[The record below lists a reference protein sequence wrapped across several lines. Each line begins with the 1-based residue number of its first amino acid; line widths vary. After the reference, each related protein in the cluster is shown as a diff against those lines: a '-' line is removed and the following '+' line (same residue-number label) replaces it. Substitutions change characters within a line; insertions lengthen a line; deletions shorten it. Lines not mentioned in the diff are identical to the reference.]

1 MATALGQA
9 ADTPHVTKEIA
20 PDDDRQIRPPAC
32 FQSDQR
38 YFCKARCPWSHRC
51 KKLIAEWLR

>member
-1 MATALGQA
+1 MATALVQA
-9 ADTPHVTKEIA
+9 ASAPQITKKIA
-20 PDDDRQIRPPAC
+20 PDNDRQTQPPC

>member
-1 MATALGQA
+1 MATPLVPA
-9 ADTPHVTKEIA
+9 ASTLQVTKKTV
-20 PDDDRQIRPPAC
+20 PDDRQIQPPAC

>member
-1 MATALGQA
+1 MATALAQA
-9 ADTPHVTKEIA
+9 ANA
-20 PDDDRQIRPPAC
+20 PQEKKALNIDRQTRPPTC

>member
-1 MATALGQA
+1 MGTATAVSHSERTIKPATGH
-9 ADTPHVTKEIA
+9 DTRA
-20 PDDDRQIRPPAC
+20 LRPPEC

-38 YFCKARCPWSHRC
+38 YFCKAKCPWSQQC

>member
-1 MATALGQA
+1 MATALASQA
-9 ADTPHVTKEIA
+9 ANTASGKKIHIGQQA
-20 PDDDRQIRPPAC
+20 RPPC

-38 YFCKARCPWSHRC
+38 YLCKAICPWSHQC

>member
-1 MATALGQA
+1 MGTATVVSHPARKTSTTRN
-9 ADTPHVTKEIA
+9 DTGTAH
-20 PDDDRQIRPPAC
+20 PPEC

-38 YFCKARCPWSHRC
+38 YFCRAKCPWSRRC